1 MYKCSESSPQGSAQ
15 SDETDDES
23 NDENPE
29 PLFEQLD
36 SFPLEETTTPSPVSP
51 SAFDPAI
58 VRGNRH
64 NQIDANQKTAVV
76 RMLDNVASSLIYMMR
91 PICALT
97 NKVQILKS
105 FLRNIWIAE

>member
-1 MYKCSESSPQGSAQ
+1 MYKCSSKVTAQ

-36 SFPLEETTTPSPVSP
+36 SFPLEETTTPP
-51 SAFDPAI
+51 SIAPSFDPAI

-64 NQIDANQKTAVV
+64 NQIDASQMTAVV

-105 FLRNIWIAE
+105 FLRNF